1 MNLIKVSR
9 KRSLKFNMLLD
20 YCIGRAAVKVKEF
33 YILTVSA
40 DRSGAEKLEL
50 SKNGSA
56 PVYKKGL

>member
-1 MNLIKVSR
+1 M
-9 KRSLKFNMLLD
+9 KFNMLLD